1 MTSRTGVLAIGF
13 AALVVLGGCTPIE
26 GGSDPG
32 TAPGPATTG
41 APATPATPP
50 ASPAGGTPTS
60 GGTPSPTTTPTSSA
74 TGSPSAT
81 ASPSAP
87 ATTSPPPAGGGTGSI
102 AGLRVAGTSIVD
114 AAGAPVRLLGV
125 NRSGTEYAC
134 IQGWGIFDG
143 PSDDASV
150 AAIAA
155 WRVNA
160 VRVPLNETC
169 WLGINGAPAQ
179 YSGQVYRQAI
189 IDFVGRLNARGMA
202 AVLDLHWAAPG
213 TEKAT
218 GQRQMADADHAPD
231 FWRSVA
237 TTFKNNRAVLFDL
250 YNEPHDIS
258 WACWRDG
265 GDCGIG
271 YQVAGMQD
279 MLDAVRGTGAT
290 NIVLATG
297 NGWGGD
303 LTGWLASRP
312 TDPSGN
318 LAAGWHMYDFGG
330 CVTPSCYDSQIAPVS
345 AAVPLVV
352 GEFGDSD
359 CNHDFS
365 DRTMTWLDN
374 HGDSYLGWAWN
385 TYDCGGFPALIK
397 DYSGTP
403 TAYGEGLRAHLA
415 ALR

>member
-1 MTSRTGVLAIGF
+1 M
-13 AALVVLGGCTPIE
+13 
-26 GGSDPG
+26 
-32 TAPGPATTG
+32 
-41 APATPATPP
+41 
-50 ASPAGGTPTS
+50 
-60 GGTPSPTTTPTSSA
+60 
-74 TGSPSAT
+74 
-81 ASPSAP
+81 
-87 ATTSPPPAGGGTGSI
+87 
-102 AGLRVAGTSIVD
+102 RVSGTSIVD
-114 AAGAPVRLLGV
+114 TSGSPVRLLGV
-125 NRSGTEYAC
+125 DRSGTEYAC
-134 IQGWGIFDG
+134 IQGWGLFDG

-150 AAIAA
+150 AAIASWKA
-155 WRVNA
+155 DV

-189 IDFVGRLNARGMA
+189 VDYVGRLNAHGMA
-202 AVLDLHWAAPG
+202 AVLDLHWSAPG
-213 TEKAT
+213 TAKAT
-218 GQRQMADADHAPD
+218 GQQQMADADHAPD

-237 TTFKNNRAVLFDL
+237 TTFKGNSSVLFDL

-265 GDCGIG
+265 GDCGTG

-279 MLDAVRGTGAT
+279 LIDAVRGTGAT

-303 LTGWLASRP
+303 LTGWLANKPADP
-312 TDPSGN
+312 TGN

-330 CVTPSCYDSQIAPVS
+330 CATLSCFDTQIAPVS
-345 AAVPLVV
+345 ATVPLVA
-352 GEFGDSD
+352 GEFGDTD

-365 DRTMTWLDN
+365 DQTMNWLDS

-385 TYDCGGFPALIK
+385 TFDCGRFPALIK

-415 ALR
+415 SVR